1 MLKHI
6 GRVKSTGHRCIVVF
20 RELHDKEGNVTD
32 QNRCIVFSTENL
44 QPTEHDDLIRI
55 VESEP
60 AQSTGDFYTVLA
72 REKLTN
78 GFGALH
84 WLGASGRLL
93 QYETNDVELTP
104 NHQTVI
110 GLDELNDIIR
120 HQQAGRSE
128 EEIRNMLQDDTDK
141 PPRPI
146 DTQTTVI
153 DQINER
159 MANDDIRNQV
169 PVEATEEAI
178 IAENE
183 QVIDDSTLAQRLLD
197 EAETMAEQIVKLR
210 NEAVELDNSMNKPFK
225 TMIHQNSCHEKRG
238 KHGHS
243 TT

>member
-1 MLKHI
+1 M
-6 GRVKSTGHRCIVVF
+6 
-20 RELHDKEGNVTD
+20 
-32 QNRCIVFSTENL
+32 
-44 QPTEHDDLIRI
+44 
-55 VESEP
+55 
-60 AQSTGDFYTVLA
+60 
-72 REKLTN
+72 
-78 GFGALH
+78 H

-225 TMIHQNSCHEKRG
+225 TMIHQKFMSRKTR
-238 KHGHS
+238 
-243 TT
+243 